1 MEIPEVVIPGPTLTV
16 TGITCNSGPRLAA
29 WIARAREYADEV
41 VLLVDESSADDT
53 YDIARLHA
61 DRVQLVQHPPF
72 IEVFYDLALRQATG
86 DWILWLDD
94 DEVVG
99 NGFAETKSCLLT
111 ARDLTHYYLPYR
123 WVVRDADAGDRW
135 LTSFPWHPNPR
146 LRLIRNI
153 GSLWSHRGRL
163 HSPLDIAGEGR
174 VLDAE
179 QAVIYHLDLA
189 WRSRAERETKV
200 ARYRG
205 NNAPSCE
212 EYYLY
217 EDYQLTLG
225 SEPLEEEVER
235 EPTPVGQAAANL
247 RLERGPIEAS
257 DVIAQVTAEQS
268 RIAQFWDNAPVFC
281 AEYLSST
288 TPTTVLANRGY
299 TVEVVVRNTSRLPWR
314 NSGLERGRI
323 TLSYHWLAAEHGVL
337 LREGDRSLLNHVVAP
352 GETITITAGIWT
364 PYEPGEYTL
373 QWDLLAEQ
381 VNWFSD
387 RGIEPLSTTVTVLA
401 DDRLL
406 ACPRPVAML
415 PSAPDVQQRQEISA
429 LRAEQLPARMTRFLK
444 TADRRRRERRKAIG
458 RRGSDASLSG
468 RNLTAVRAARVL
480 DTRDGTGVPGAVN
493 GPVEAGSVVSLQL
506 GGRLGIPDFASGIVA
521 TLAVPD
527 ASYNGFVEVYAGAG
541 APPGTVSGYFS
552 DTEPASFQVL
562 SALEDGRLSIWLS
575 DNWPG
580 KAQLL
585 LDVTGYLTA

>member
-1 MEIPEVVIPGPTLTV
+1 MTETLTV
-16 TGITCNSGPRLAA
+16 TGMTCNSGARLPA

-41 VLLVDESSADDT
+41 VLLVDDSSSDDT
-53 YDIARLHA
+53 YDIARAHA

-94 DEVVG
+94 DEVIG
-99 NGFAETKSCLLT
+99 DGFAEAKSSLLT

-123 WVVRDADAGDRW
+123 WVVRDAAGDRW
-135 LTSFPWHPNPR
+135 LSTFPWHPNPR

-174 VLDAE
+174 VLDPDE
-179 QAVIYHLDLA
+179 GVIYHLDLA
-189 WRSRAERETKV
+189 WRSRADREAKV

-217 EDYQLTLG
+217 EDYALTLK
-225 SEPLEEEVER
+225 SEPLDEQMER
-235 EPTPVGQAAANL
+235 APTPAGQAAADL
-247 RLERGPIEAS
+247 RLEKGPVDVS
-257 DVIAQVTAEQS
+257 DVVAQVTAEQS
-268 RIAQFWDNAPVFC
+268 RIAQFWDNAPVFG
-281 AEYLSST
+281 AEYVSST
-288 TPTTVLANRGY
+288 TPTNVLANRGY
-299 TVEVVVRNTSRLPWR
+299 TVDVVVRNTSQSPWR

-323 TLSYHWLAAEHGVL
+323 TLSYHWLAHDHGVL

-352 GETITITAGIWT
+352 GETTTIAAGVWT

-373 QWDLLAEQ
+373 QWDLLSEQ

-387 RGIEPLSTTVTVLA
+387 RGVEPLSTTVTVSA

-406 ACPRPVAML
+406 TCPRTVALL
-415 PSAPDVQQRQEISA
+415 PSTQEVQQSPELST
-429 LRAEQLPARMTRFLK
+429 LPAGQFPARLTRFLK
-444 TADRRRRERRKAIG
+444 TADRRRRERRRAVG
-458 RRGSDASLSG
+458 RRRSDASLSG
-468 RNLTAVRAARVL
+468 RNLTVLRAARAL

-521 TLAVPD
+521 TLAVPN
-527 ASYNGFVEVYAGAG
+527 ASYNGFVEVYAGVD
-541 APPGTVSGYFS
+541 APPGTVSGYFR

-562 SALEDGRLSIWLS
+562 SALENGRLSIWLS

-580 KAQLL
+580 TAQLL
-585 LDVTGYLTA
+585 LDVTGYLTG